1 MLDFFLKPH
10 YPKRMD
16 SFKDLES
23 QLLSKKGLVSDWFEQ
38 TLPQDQALLYSSVD
52 IRDAGFKIA
61 SVDTNLFPAG
71 FNNLCSLSMNTTIK
85 VFHNTVLNRVSDCKS
100 ILIIAEEHTRN
111 TWYLENLWTLQE
123 ICKEAGFS
131 VKVGTFLNESHP
143 NVCEEI
149 GYVDLKTAEDNDL
162 RLFCLDEI
170 FIKLDKDDM
179 HFDLVILNNDLSS
192 GVPDSLKNFKIP
204 ILPSLDLGWHKRKKS
219 DHFSEANRLVP
230 SFFRDLGIDADP
242 WLLTARF
249 EKTEEI
255 DISEVKDQDLL
266 VLLAEKSFSE
276 IEAKYKEHG
285 ISERPFLF
293 LKASRGTYGMGIH
306 VIHSPDE
313 LQKLNRKIKNKLKIG
328 KSGKVLD
335 HFILQEGIPANI
347 QYHKD
352 PSEVVLYMVANQSVG
367 SFLRVNSERNNKENL
382 NAKGM
387 SFQRICHRDNPEKV
401 SPIKR
406 NYIPKEKDCG
416 VILGSDRYFM
426 YDMVAKLAGIAAY
439 EEMKQLLKG
448 P

>member
-1 MLDFFLKPH
+1 MT
-10 YPKRMD
+10 
-16 SFKDLES
+16 SFKDLET
-23 QLLSKKGLVSDWFEQ
+23 QLLAKKNNLLEWFNE
-38 TLPQDQALLYSSVD
+38 TLPQDLAPLYSSVD

-71 FNNLCSLSMNTTIK
+71 FNNLCSLSMTQTIK
-85 VFHNTVLNRVSDCKS
+85 TFKETVLSRVKACKE

-123 ICKEAGFS
+123 ICKEAGFI

-143 NVCEEI
+143 NVCEDI
-149 GYVDLKTAEDNDL
+149 GYIDLKTAEENDI

-170 FIKLDKDDM
+170 FIKLDKDELN
-179 HFDLVILNNDLSS
+179 FDLVILNNDLSS

-204 ILPSLDLGWHKRKKS
+204 ILPALDLGWHKRKKS

-230 SFFRDLGIDADP
+230 SFFKALEIDADP

-255 DISEVKDQDLL
+255 DITDTEDQGKL
-266 VLLAEKSFSE
+266 VTLAEKSFSE
-276 IEAKYKEHG
+276 IEAHYKDHDIKEN
-285 ISERPFLF
+285 PFLF

-306 VIHSPDE
+306 VIHSPED
-313 LQKLNRKIKNKLKIG
+313 LKVLNRKAKNKLKIG

-352 PSEVVLYMVANQSVG
+352 PSEVVMYMVANQYVG
-367 SFLRVNSERNNKENL
+367 SFLRVNSDRSNKQNL
-382 NAKGM
+382 NARGM
-387 SFQRICHRDNPEKV
+387 SFARICHDENTERLV
-401 SPIKR
+401 PIKR
-406 NYIPKEKDCG
+406 KYTPKAKDCG
-416 VILGSDRYFM
+416 VLLDANRQFM
-426 YDMVAKLAGIAAY
+426 YELVAKLAGIAAY
-439 EEMKQLLKG
+439 EEMKSLVKDA
-448 P
+448 